1 MKVEVINKFV
11 EVFGDKA
18 EGKFNALN
26 EFKRL
31 GLYKEVK

>member
-1 MKVEVINKFV
+1 MKVEILNKFV

-18 EGKFNALN
+18 DRKFIALK

>member
-1 MKVEVINKFV
+1 MGIDILRKFV
-11 EVFGDKA
+11 DVFGDKA
-18 EGKFNALN
+18 DKEFTALK